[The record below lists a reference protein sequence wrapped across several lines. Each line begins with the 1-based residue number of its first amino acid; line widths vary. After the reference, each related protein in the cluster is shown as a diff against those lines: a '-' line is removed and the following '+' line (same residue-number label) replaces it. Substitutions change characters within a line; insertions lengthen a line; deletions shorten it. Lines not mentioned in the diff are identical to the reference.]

1 MANEIEKVNTIAIA
15 DIEKFNGKT
24 DDNIEKLNTLEFA
37 GLASTFYGSRAVF
50 TVPTGGSA
58 SNILS
63 YKTVGSSSDSLD
75 FGDLQTSRRNVAS
88 AGSNITRGVFGGGY
102 GVADSSTVWG
112 ISDTD
117 YITVGSTGN
126 GTDFGDLDAVAGV
139 ATQGGCSNGTL
150 LFTCGGFGI
159 ISGTNTYHDRME
171 YFTIAST
178 GNGTDA
184 GNLVDGRSNIGIGS
198 DGVSRYIVAGG
209 KNSSWAS
216 TDVIQYNDF
225 STSANTSDFGDLTDV
240 AFSGNGAVENLTR
253 VVMGLGRRTSSETY
267 VNTLEYIT
275 VASTG
280 NSQDF
285 GDLSLA
291 RSEAGAVSDGTNG
304 DFIGGDVSGSVGA
317 SSNIIDTITIA
328 STGNATDVA
337 DILEGSSDGRT
348 STVAPL
354 SGT

>member
-1 MANEIEKVNTIAIA
+1 MANEIEKVNTIEIA

-24 DDNIEKLNTLEFA
+24 DDNIEKLNAFEFA

-50 TVPTGGSA
+50 HVPTGGA
-58 SNILS
+58 DANILS

-75 FGDLQTSRRNVAS
+75 FGDLQTSRTKGAS
-88 AGSNITRGVFGGGY
+88 AGSNITRGIFSGGNKG
-102 GVADSSTVWG
+102 SSWG
-112 ISDTD
+112 TDDTD
-117 YITVGSTGN
+117 YITVGTLGN
-126 GTDFGDLDAVAGV
+126 GTNFGDLDTICGLG
-139 ATQGGCSNGTL
+139 TQGGCSNGTL
-150 LFTCGGFGI
+150 LFTVGGFAVI
-159 ISGTNTYHDRME
+159 DSANVYLDRME

-178 GNGTDA
+178 GDGTDA

-198 DGVSRYIVAGG
+198 DGLSRYIVAGG

-225 STSANTSDFGDLTDV
+225 STSANTSDFGDLSDV
-240 AFSGNGAVENLTR
+240 AYAGSGAVESLTR
-253 VVMGLGRRTSSETY
+253 VVMGLGRRTASETY

-291 RSEAGAVSDGTNG
+291 RAEAGGVSDGTNG
-304 DFIGGDVSGSVGA
+304 DFIGGNVSGSVGA
-317 SSNIIDTITIA
+317 SSNIIDTMTIA

-337 DILEGSSDGRT
+337 DLLEGSSDGRA
-348 STVAPL
+348 STVSPL